1 MTAGILTQM
10 VGMETSNQVREKL
23 QTHYA
28 SQTRA
33 QIKKHKQQLR
43 TPKKDRSIF
52 AYLLDIKKI
61 VDQLVVVGCPISTED
76 HIEVVLDGLSDEY
89 DHPFITSVTS
99 RLDPYTVADI
109 EALLLAQENCIER
122 NKQSI
127 DHILQA
133 NVAFVPH
140 SFSHYNSSSTNY
152 PSFFRPAAPTK
163 QRFYSK
169 PRFTP
174 SKNFPKM
181 PSNSSSTRVQCQIC
195 GKYGHT
201 TLHCWHRFDCST
213 QSQVTTNTAH
223 FSTSL
228 SDDEPSIL
236 ETPILFMTRFGI
248 LIVVPPTISL
258 PTTTISPQPLLIQ
271 VRKRWL

>member
-122 NKQSI
+122 NNNRLITFCRQMLLLS
-127 DHILQA
+127 HILSLITTPVLQII
-133 NVAFVPH
+133 PH
-140 SFSHYNSSSTNY
+140 SS
-152 PSFFRPAAPTK
+152 APLLLLNNGFIQSLVLHHPRTSPRCHLILLQPGCNAK
-163 QRFYSK
+163 FVENMATLLFTVGIDLIVLPNLKLLLILPIFLHLLVMMNLRSSK
-169 PRFTP
+169 PQY
-174 SKNFPKM
+174 
-181 PSNSSSTRVQCQIC
+181 SS
-195 GKYGHT
+195 
-201 TLHCWHRFDCST
+201 
-213 QSQVTTNTAH
+213 
-223 FSTSL
+223 
-228 SDDEPSIL
+228 
-236 ETPILFMTRFGI
+236 
-248 LIVVPPTISL
+248 
-258 PTTTISPQPLLIQ
+258 
-271 VRKRWL
+271 